1 MSFHLQIMMECETA
15 SETVDWPGRWSH
27 ISKILERRGPL
38 TRASFTPSPELLPLL
53 LENVKV
59 LVIGAG
65 GLGCELLKD
74 LALMGFRNISVI
86 DMDTIDLSNLN
97 RQFLFRQNDVGRYKA
112 EVAAEFINKRIPG
125 CRVAPHNCK
134 IQDFDEDFY
143 REFHLVVCG
152 LDSIV
157 ARRWINGMLI
167 SMLEFDDDGELDR
180 STSVPLVDG
189 GTEGFKVNI
198 RVLLC
203 CCWSGGLM

>member
-1 MSFHLQIMMECETA
+1 MIFFPDMEVETSCE
-15 SETVDWPGRWSH
+15 EDWTGRWSH

-38 TRASFTPSPELLPLL
+38 TPATFQPSPELLPFL
-53 LENVKV
+53 LENIKV

-65 GLGCELLKD
+65 GLGCELLKN

-112 EVAAEFINKRIPG
+112 EVAAEFINRRIPG

-143 REFHLVVCG
+143 RGFHLVVCG

-167 SMLEFDDDGELDR
+167 SMLEYDDNGELDK
-180 STSVPLVDG
+180 STIVPLIDG
-189 GTEGFKVNI
+189 GTEGFKVRNTE
-198 RVLLC
+198 LLIFIL
-203 CCWSGGLM
+203 WHIVAG

>member
-1 MSFHLQIMMECETA
+1 MECET
-15 SETVDWPGRWSH
+15 SNGEVDWSGRWSH
-27 ISKILERRGPL
+27 ISKVLERRGPL
-38 TRASFTPSPELLPLL
+38 TPASFTPSPELLPLL

-125 CRVAPHNCK
+125 TNVIAHNCK
-134 IQDFDEDFY
+134 IQDYDEDFY
-143 REFHLVVCG
+143 SKFHLIVCG

-157 ARRWINGMLI
+157 ARRWING
-167 SMLEFDDDGELDR
+167 
-180 STSVPLVDG
+180 LVMS
-189 GTEGFKVNI
+189 
-198 RVLLC
+198 LL
-203 CCWSGGLM
+203 